1 MNREFYADRP
11 NEKWLTDV
19 TAFKYYDGP
28 VIKKLYLSAFLDLYD
43 RRIVAYKPVVL
54 GYLIYQTV
62 SGKLSWSH
70 YCELLSIS
78 DANKRSFY
86 EKEAVN
92 SNWSVR
98 ELKRQIDSSLY
109 ERLLLSNGDAN
120 KEKVLSL
127 AQKGIEINQPA
138 DISAIRMYLNFW
150 VCRKTSPCWK
160 VILKKHWSRRL
171 KNSCWN

>member
-62 SGKLSWSH
+62 SGKLIFGLAYLRH
-70 YCELLSIS
+70 PI
-78 DANKRSFY
+78 FQ
-86 EKEAVN
+86 
-92 SNWSVR
+92 SVTGK
-98 ELKRQIDSSLY
+98 LKWEPYQTDGSSL
-109 ERLLLSNGDAN
+109 
-120 KEKVLSL
+120 KVL
-127 AQKGIEINQPA
+127 A
-138 DISAIRMYLNFW
+138 F
-150 VCRKTSPCWK
+150 T
-160 VILKKHWSRRL
+160 
-171 KNSCWN
+171 